1 MKEKIKAKIGHII
14 EYMYDENVPM
24 TSKKFYLVVGYVVP
38 VLAFITLITPFAG
51 FGRSIFIIEVAFLAL
66 MFALTY
72 ILYRYKEYKLIS
84 YVMCFVTCIFVLPI
98 FYLITGYI
106 YNGIPVILTSAIVLT
121 FFTIEGREVWLVA
134 VIEFFYYG
142 GLLYFSF
149 LHRDLFDY
157 YLKTGCSLA
166 EKILN
171 FLFACLVPILV
182 VAYQT
187 ALFNRTKLKKEQ
199 SYISIR
205 NSELSKIRFL
215 ANMTHEIRNPMN
227 SIVGMNELI
236 LKEELTEGAREQA
249 EVIREASS
257 QLLRI
262 VNNILIY
269 SKLDS
274 GKWDD
279 EAMKYSFRDLMKDVI
294 DKVSRSMQDE
304 GADFFVF
311 IDRTIPS
318 YLFGDTQAVK
328 QIFMYLLFN
337 SIQQN
342 QRRSMS
348 LEIKSEKIIEEHTVR
363 LKCRIAETGSGMA
376 DADVDSLLGAFNK
389 YDSRR
394 NATLK
399 GLGLEIS
406 ICNELLATM
415 DGFLKIESVV
425 GVGTAI
431 LFEFSNYI
439 IDDTP
444 MLTVDEGMERKVL
457 IYLHDKDEEKV
468 WKDLMED
475 IRISPVYTTGPVA
488 FRKEIENH
496 RYTHIFVWER
506 DFEGLYE
513 ILSSTMCEDI
523 TYVITDYAHVC
534 GDFGN
539 CRLIRKPLSCLN
551 LVEVLNG
558 EWKRQDYARTRSTER
573 FIFPE
578 ARVLVVDDSLVNQKV
593 MCSVLGDFEIYAKTA
608 SGGRECLEILKDYD
622 FDLILLDQRM
632 PEMDGI
638 ETLRRIRQIPGKNAR
653 IPVLC
658 ITAELGR
665 DVREKLIESGFDD
678 YIAKPVKDYH
688 LGRLLRRYLP
698 DEMAVIVTE
707 EAEGEVMESVK
718 DLNKPPEPDPTVI
731 DVPKGIANVG
741 GSEDVYLSVLNTY
754 YNEGLDK
761 IPSIP
766 LQFMNGEIGLFT
778 TNVHALKSSSASV
791 GAVNISEKFKALEFA
806 GKENNRLFIEENL
819 DPTLRSFD
827 ELLTKVKSLLVEKGA
842 FEGGDDA
849 GSALDE
855 LEREV
860 LSAEVISEL
869 QVSLNNVNLKRC
881 EELINELSGHNY
893 GEEINA
899 DIRKMKEAYDVF
911 DYKTV
916 KDMTA
921 EIINILDKENNN
933 E

>member
-1 MKEKIKAKIGHII
+1 MKDRIRTKINNII

-24 TSKKFYLVVGYVVP
+24 ASKKFYLVAGYVLP
-38 VLAFITLITPFAG
+38 VLVMLILVAPFFR
-51 FGRSIFIIEVAFLAL
+51 FGSTIVIMEFTFAIVLL
-66 MFALTY
+66 ALTY
-72 ILYRYKEYKLIS
+72 VLYRFKEYKLIS
-84 YVMCFVTCIFVLPI
+84 YVMCFVTCFLILPI

-106 YNGIPVILTSAIVLT
+106 YNGMPVLLTSALVLT
-121 FFTIEGREVWLVA
+121 FFVIDGKGVWLVA
-134 VIEFFYYG
+134 ALEFYYYAR
-142 GLLYFSF
+142 LLYFSF

-157 YLKTGCSLA
+157 YLKGGISLA
-166 EKILN
+166 EKMLN
-171 FLFACLVPILV
+171 FLFACLVPVLV

-187 ALFNRTKLKKEQ
+187 ALFNRIKLKKEQ

-249 EVIREASS
+249 EVIREASA

-274 GKWDD
+274 GKW
-279 EAMKYSFRDLMKDVI
+279 EMEPVKYSFRDLMKDVI
-294 DKVSRSMQDE
+294 DRVSRSMEDE
-304 GADFFVF
+304 NADFYVF
-311 IDRTIPS
+311 IDRTIPT
-318 YLFGDTQAVK
+318 YLFGDIQAVK

-348 LEIKSEKIIEEHTVR
+348 LEIKSEKITEEHTVR

-406 ICNELLATM
+406 ICNALLATM

-444 MLTVDEGMERKVL
+444 MLTVDEGLDRKVL
-457 IYLHDKDEEKV
+457 IYLHEKDEEKI

-475 IRISPVYTTGPVA
+475 IKISPVYTTGPVA
-488 FRKEIENH
+488 FRNEIENH
-496 RYTHIFVWER
+496 RYTHIFIWER
-506 DFEGLYE
+506 DFESLYE
-513 ILSSTMCEDI
+513 ILSTAMCEEI
-523 TYVITDYAHVC
+523 TYIITDYAHVC

-539 CRLIRKPLSCLN
+539 CRLLRKPLSCLN
-551 LVEVLNG
+551 MVEVLNG
-558 EWKRQDYARTRSTER
+558 EWKRKDYERTRSTER

-593 MCSVLGDFEIYAKTA
+593 MCSLLGDFEIYAKTA
-608 SGGRECLEILKDYD
+608 SSGRECLEILKDYE

-638 ETLRRIRQIPGKNAR
+638 ETLRRIRQIPGRNAKVP
-653 IPVLC
+653 ILC

-665 DVREKLIESGFDD
+665 DVKDKLLDTGFDD

-688 LGRLLRRYLP
+688 LGRLLRKYLP
-698 DEMAVIVTE
+698 DEMAVVVTE

-718 DLNKPPEPDPTVI
+718 DLNKGPEPDPTAI
-731 DVPKGIANVG
+731 DMQRGISNVG

-754 YNEGLDK
+754 YTEGIDK
-761 IPSIP
+761 LSNVPV
-766 LQFMNGEIGLFT
+766 QFMNGDMNLFT

-806 GKENNRLFIEENL
+806 GKENNRMFIEENL
-819 DPTLRSFD
+819 DKTLHSFD
-827 ELLTKVKSLLVEKGA
+827 ELLVKVKSLLVEKGV
-842 FEGGDDA
+842 FEGLADTSEMLKDMDREN
-849 GSALDE
+849 LDPD
-855 LEREV
+855 V
-860 LSAEVISEL
+860 MSDL
-869 QVSLNNVNLKRC
+869 QQNLNNVNLKRC
-881 EELINELSGHNY
+881 EELINELSVHNY

-899 DIRKMKEAYDVF
+899 NIKKMKDAYDMF
-911 DYKTV
+911 DYQTV
-916 KDMTA
+916 KNMVKA
-921 EIINILDKENNN
+921 VMNILN
-933 E
+933 EGEGQ

>member
-1 MKEKIKAKIGHII
+1 MKEKLRARINSII
-14 EYMYDENVPM
+14 DYLYDENVPM
-24 TSKKFYLVVGYVVP
+24 ASKKFYLVIGYVLP
-38 VLAFITLITPFAG
+38 VLVFIMLVSPIAHFGTPVLIMEAAFMAVVL
-51 FGRSIFIIEVAFLAL
+51 V
-66 MFALTY
+66 LTY
-72 ILYRYKEYKLIS
+72 LLYRHKEYKLIS
-84 YVMCFVTCIFVLPI
+84 YALCFVTCFLILPV

-106 YNGIPVILTSAIVLT
+106 YNGIPVLLTSAIVLT
-121 FFTIEGREVWLVA
+121 FFTIEGRGVWLVA
-134 VIEFFYYG
+134 VCEIAYYG
-142 GLLYFSF
+142 FLLNFSF
-149 LHRDLFDY
+149 EHRDLFDY
-157 YLKTGCSLA
+157 YLKSGISLA
-166 EKILN
+166 EKMLN
-171 FLFACLVPILV
+171 FFFACLVPILV

-187 ALFNRTKLKKEQ
+187 SLFNRTKIKKEQ

-274 GKWDD
+274 GKWEN
-279 EAMKYSFRDLMKDVI
+279 EAIKYSFRDLMKDVI
-294 DKVSRSMQDE
+294 DKVSKSMQDE
-304 GADFFVF
+304 DADFYVF
-311 IDRTIPS
+311 IDRTIPT
-318 YLFGDTQAVK
+318 YLFGDTQAIK

-348 LEIKSEKIIEEHTVR
+348 LEIKSEKITEEHTVR
-363 LKCRIAETGSGMA
+363 FKCRIAETGSGMA

-406 ICNELLATM
+406 ICNELLETM

-431 LFEFSNYI
+431 LFEFANYI

-444 MLTVDEGMERKVL
+444 MLTVDEGIDRKVL
-457 IYLHDKDEEKV
+457 IYLHDKDEEKI

-475 IRISPVYTTGPVA
+475 IKISPVYTTGPVA
-488 FRKEIENH
+488 FRNEIENH

-506 DFEGLYE
+506 DFESLYE
-513 ILSSTMCEDI
+513 ILSGTMVEDI
-523 TYVITDYAHVC
+523 TYVITDYGHVC

-539 CRLIRKPLSCLN
+539 CRLLRKPISCLN
-551 LVEVLNG
+551 MIEVLNG
-558 EWKRQDYARTRSTER
+558 EWKRRDYERTRSTER

-593 MCSVLGDFEIYAKTA
+593 MCSLLGDFDIYAKTA
-608 SGGRECLEILKDYD
+608 SSGRECLEILKDYD

-632 PEMDGI
+632 PEMDGV
-638 ETLRRIRQIPGKNAR
+638 ETLRRIRQIPGRNAR

-665 DVREKLIESGFDD
+665 DIKEKLLGTGFDD

-698 DEMAVIVTE
+698 EEMAVIVTE

-718 DLNKPPEPDPTVI
+718 DLNKGPEPDPTII
-731 DVPKGIANVG
+731 DMPKGISNVG

-754 YNEGLDK
+754 YYEGLDK
-761 IPSIP
+761 IEAVPI
-766 LQFMNGEIGLFT
+766 QFMNGEITLFT

-819 DPTLRSFD
+819 DPTLRAFD
-827 ELLTKVKSLLVEKGA
+827 ELLKKVKSLLVEKGA
-842 FEGGDDA
+842 FEGA
-849 GSALDE
+849 GEEEDSLSALA
-855 LEREV
+855 LESLESEV
-860 LSAEVISEL
+860 MTDL
-869 QVSLNNVNLKRC
+869 QQSLNNVNLKKC
-881 EELINELSGHNY
+881 EEIINELSGHNY
-893 GEEINA
+893 GDEINA
-899 DIRKMKEAYDVF
+899 NIRKMRDAYDMF
-911 DYKTV
+911 DYQTV
-916 KDMTA
+916 KDMVTS
-921 EIINILDKENNN
+921 ILNILEEGDKQ
-933 E
+933 

>member
-1 MKEKIKAKIGHII
+1 MKEKIRKKIRNII
-14 EYMYDENVPM
+14 EYMYDENVPLA
-24 TSKKFYLVVGYVVP
+24 SKKFYLVVGYVLP
-38 VLAFITLITPFAG
+38 VLAVIILVAPFAR
-51 FGRSIFIIEVAFLAL
+51 FGKQIVILEFAFLVATL
-66 MFALTY
+66 VLTY
-72 ILYRYKEYKLIS
+72 LLYRFKEYRLIS
-84 YVMCFVTCIFVLPI
+84 YAMCFVTCMLTLPMC
-98 FYLITGYI
+98 YLITGFI
-106 YNGIPVILTSAIVLT
+106 YNGLPVLLTSAVVLT
-121 FFTIEGREVWLVA
+121 FFVIEGKGVWLA
-134 VIEFFYYG
+134 ALTEFIYYG
-142 GLLYFSF
+142 MLMYFSY
-149 LHRDLFDY
+149 LHRDMFDY
-157 YLKTGCSLA
+157 YLKTGCTLA
-166 EKILN
+166 EKMMN
-171 FLFACLVPILV
+171 FFIACLVPILV

-227 SIVGMNELI
+227 SIVGMNELV

-249 EVIREASS
+249 EVIKQASS

-274 GKWDD
+274 GKWED
-279 EAMKYSFRDLMKDVI
+279 EQIKYSFRDLMKDVI

-304 GADFFVF
+304 DADFYVF
-311 IDRTIPS
+311 IDRTIPM
-318 YLFGDTQAVK
+318 YLFGDIQAVK

-348 LEIKSEKIIEEHTVR
+348 LEIKAEKIIEEHTVR
-363 LKCRIAETGSGMA
+363 FKCRIAETGSGMA

-406 ICNELLATM
+406 ICNALLATM

-431 LFEFSNYI
+431 IFEFSNYI

-444 MLTVDEGMERKVL
+444 MLTVDEGQDRKVL
-457 IYLHDKDEEKV
+457 VYLHDRDEEKV

-475 IRISPVYTTGPVA
+475 IKISPVYATGPVA

-506 DFEGLYE
+506 DFESLYE
-513 ILSSTMCEDI
+513 ILSTTMVEEI
-523 TYVITDYAHVC
+523 TYIITDYAHVT

-539 CRLIRKPLSCLN
+539 CRLIRRPISCLN
-551 LVEVLNG
+551 IIEVLNG
-558 EWKRQDYARTRSTER
+558 DWKQQDYARTRSTER

-593 MCSVLGDFEIYAKTA
+593 MCSLLGDFEIYAKTA
-608 SGGRECLEILKDYD
+608 SSGKECLEILKDYD

-638 ETLRRIRQIPGKNAR
+638 ETLRRIRQIPGKNAKA
-653 IPVLC
+653 PVLC

-665 DVREKLIESGFDD
+665 DVKEKLLGAGFDD

-698 DEMAVIVTE
+698 DEMAVVVTE
-707 EAEGEVMESVK
+707 EAEGEVKESVK
-718 DLNKPPEPDPTVI
+718 DLNKPPEPDPTI
-731 DVPKGIANVG
+731 FDVNKGITNVG
-741 GSEDVYLSVLNTY
+741 GSDEVYMSVLNTY
-754 YNEGLDK
+754 YNEGQDK
-761 IPSIP
+761 IGLVPV
-766 LQFMNGEIGLFT
+766 QFMNGDISLFT

-791 GAVNISEKFKALEFA
+791 GAVNISEKFKALEMA
-806 GKENNRLFIEENL
+806 GKENNRMFIEENL
-819 DPTLRSFD
+819 DPTLRSFN
-827 ELLTKVKSLLVEKGA
+827 ELLVKIKSYLVEHGV
-842 FEGGDDA
+842 FEGTSDGEDNL
-849 GSALDE
+849 SKLDKE
-855 LEREV
+855 SLDPG
-860 LSAEVISEL
+860 VISDL
-869 QVSLNNVNLKRC
+869 QANLNNVNLKRC
-881 EELINELSGHNY
+881 EEIINELAGHNY

-899 DIRKMKEAYDVF
+899 SIRKMKDAYDMF
-911 DYKTV
+911 DYQTV
-916 KDMTA
+916 KAMVTA
-921 EIINILDKENNN
+921 VLNILSEGDKQ
-933 E
+933 

>member
-1 MKEKIKAKIGHII
+1 MKEKLRTRINNIA
-14 EYMYDENVPM
+14 EYLYDENIPM
-24 TSKKFYLVVGYVVP
+24 ASKKFYLVVGYTIP
-38 VLAFITLITPFAG
+38 VLIIIMLISPLAG
-51 FGRSIFIIEVAFLAL
+51 FGKPVQIMEAAFLAVL
-66 MFALTY
+66 LIFTY
-72 ILYRYKEYKLIS
+72 VLCRYKEYKIIS
-84 YVMCFVTCIFVLPI
+84 YVLCFATCFLILPLFYFVTGF
-98 FYLITGYI
+98 I
-106 YNGIPVILTSAIVLT
+106 YNGIPVLLTSAVVLT
-121 FFTIEGREVWLVA
+121 FFTIEGRGVWLVA
-134 VIEFFYYG
+134 ACEFVYYG
-142 GLLYFSF
+142 ELLYFSY
-149 LHRDLFDY
+149 LHRELFDY
-157 YLKTGCSLA
+157 YLKTGCTLA
-166 EKILN
+166 EKMFN
-171 FLFACLVPILV
+171 FLFACLVPVLV

-187 ALFNRTKLKKEQ
+187 ALFNRTKIKKEQ

-227 SIVGMNELI
+227 SIVGMNELV
-236 LKEELTEGAREQA
+236 LKENLTEGAREQA
-249 EVIREASS
+249 EVIKEASS

-274 GKWDD
+274 GKW
-279 EAMKYSFRDLMKDVI
+279 ENEPVKFSFRDIMKDVI
-294 DKVSRSMQDE
+294 DRVSKSMQDE
-304 GADFFVF
+304 DADFFVF
-311 IDRTIPS
+311 IDRTIPT
-318 YLFGDTQAVK
+318 YLFGDVQAIK

-363 LKCRIAETGSGMA
+363 FKCRIAETGSGMA

-444 MLTVDEGMERKVL
+444 MLTVDEGMNRKIL
-457 IYLHDKDEEKV
+457 IYLHDKDEEKI
-468 WKDLMED
+468 WKDLCED
-475 IRISPVYTTGPVA
+475 IRISPVYAMGPVA
-488 FRKEIENH
+488 FRNEIENH

-513 ILSSTMCEDI
+513 ILASTLVEDI
-523 TYVITDYAHVC
+523 TYIITDYGHVC

-539 CRLIRKPLSCLN
+539 CRLLRKPVSCLN
-551 LVEVLNG
+551 IVEVLNG
-558 EWKRQDYARTRSTER
+558 EWNRRDYERTRSTER

-593 MCSVLGDFEIYAKTA
+593 MCSLLGDFEIYAKTA
-608 SGGRECLEILKDYD
+608 SSGRECLEILKDYE

-632 PEMDGI
+632 PEMDGV
-638 ETLRRIRQIPGKNAR
+638 ETLRRIRQIPGRNAR
-653 IPVLC
+653 LPILC

-665 DVREKLIESGFDD
+665 DVREKLIDSGFDD

-698 DEMAVIVTE
+698 EEMAVIVTE

-718 DLNKPPEPDPTVI
+718 EMNKGPEPDPTVI
-731 DVPKGIANVG
+731 DIQRGISNVG

-754 YNEGLDK
+754 YGEGLDK
-761 IPSIP
+761 LACVPV
-766 LQFMNGEIGLFT
+766 QFMDGDINLFT

-791 GAVNISEKFKALEFA
+791 GAVNISEKFKALEMA
-806 GKENNRLFIEENL
+806 GKENDRQFIEENL

-827 ELLTKVKSLLVEKGA
+827 ELLKKVKSLLVEKGA
-842 FEGGDDA
+842 FEGDDEAGDSL
-849 GSALDE
+849 GE
-855 LEREV
+855 LELEI
-860 LSAEVISEL
+860 LDAEVMSDL
-869 QVSLNNVNLKRC
+869 QQSLNNVNLKKC
-881 EELINELSGHNY
+881 EEIINDLSCRNFGT
-893 GEEINA
+893 EINA
-899 DIRKMKEAYDVF
+899 NIKKMKDAYDMF
-911 DYKTV
+911 DYQTV
-916 KDMTA
+916 KDMVVTV
-921 EIINILDKENNN
+921 INTIKGEK
-933 E
+933 